1 MFSTL
6 HRTQDGVAIALNRLV
21 ASMTFVILDGK
32 LLSLEDIW
40 KQVPEMHKHF
50 LSYDKWSF
58 ITQQVGKG
66 II

>member
-1 MFSTL
+1 
-6 HRTQDGVAIALNRLV
+6 
-21 ASMTFVILDGK
+21 MTFVILDGK